1 MSGRIAPADPS
12 RHTIIDEKSLH
23 LSMKN
28 NLLLTAVILF
38 SVLRCSAQDSTSD
51 RTYTKVEVEASY
63 PGGSHAWLLYLNH
76 NLHYPDDAVNNE
88 IMGTVVVQFIVNT
101 DSTITDVQAIS
112 GPKKGGL
119 REESVRVITLSG
131 KWVPAMEN
139 GRLVRSY
146 KKQPLVFKLEV
157 SK

>member
-1 MSGRIAPADPS
+1 M
-12 RHTIIDEKSLH
+12 KSTF
-23 LSMKN
+23 
-28 NLLLTAVILF
+28 LLTAVVLFTILH
-38 SVLRCSAQDSTSD
+38 CSAQSEDTATYSD

-63 PGGSHAWLLYLNH
+63 PGGDHAWLTYLNH
-76 NLHYPDDAVNNE
+76 TLRYPDDAVNNE
-88 IMGTVVVQFIVNT
+88 IKGTVVVQFIVNI
-101 DSTITDVQAIS
+101 DSTISDVQAIS

-157 SK
+157 YKR

>member
-1 MSGRIAPADPS
+1 
-12 RHTIIDEKSLH
+12 
-23 LSMKN
+23 MKN
-28 NLLLTAVILF
+28 NLILTAVILC
-38 SVLRCSAQDSTSD
+38 SILRCSAQDSTSD

-63 PGGSHAWLLYLNH
+63 PGGSHAWLMYLNH
-76 NLHYPDDAVNNE
+76 TLRYPDDAVNKE

-112 GPKKGGL
+112 G
-119 REESVRVITLSG
+119 

-139 GRLVRSY
+139 GRPVRSY

>member
-1 MSGRIAPADPS
+1 
-12 RHTIIDEKSLH
+12 
-23 LSMKN
+23 MKN
-28 NLLLTAVILF
+28 IILLTAVVLF
-38 SVLRCSAQDSTSD
+38 SVLRCAAQSKDTADLSD

-63 PGGSHAWLLYLNH
+63 PGGSHAWLQYLNH
-76 NLHYPDDAVNNE
+76 TLRYPDEAVNKE
-88 IMGTVVVQFIVNT
+88 IMGTVIVQFIVNT